1 MPQDD
6 QINYNVKVRLDPNLQ
21 AEDKSVIYDFSA
33 KKFALGDALSTFAIT
48 NPGNNRV
55 ITSDDDAGIAYGNNY
70 LRWINASTPG
80 TTNGRLILGQN
91 SNTPPQQFLTLIG
104 DTLFN
109 PIPQILISKVFI
121 NSAVNGAFVRLG
133 TYSTA
138 IIGNTYRPAH
148 VLGFSNKYSLHIGTF
163 LDETSA
169 ELERV
174 AMTVS
179 DSGRVGV
186 GSGAFNPSSIFDV
199 TDSAIS
205 SANITFP
212 LVKFH
217 NENTNTPTPQ
227 NPYIIQ
233 ENRTSYL
240 FNSGQFQTPL
250 KFIQFTRLL
259 GDGTV
264 QELASLATINGSSVG
279 LITASD
285 RRLKEN
291 IKDLSIGLDELLKI
305 QPREYRWK
313 EGKSKDKGFIAQE
326 LYEIYPEAVTKPLTE
341 DSTKDYWAVDY
352 SKLTPLLVKAIQDQ
366 QKNIDRLEKKIN
378 NLEKQIK

>member
-1 MPQDD
+1 
-6 QINYNVKVRLDPNLQ
+6 
-21 AEDKSVIYDFSA
+21 
-33 KKFALGDALSTFAIT
+33 
-48 NPGNNRV
+48 
-55 ITSDDDAGIAYGNNY
+55 
-70 LRWINASTPG
+70 
-80 TTNGRLILGQN
+80 
-91 SNTPPQQFLTLIG
+91 
-104 DTLFN
+104 
-109 PIPQILISKVFI
+109 
-121 NSAVNGAFVRLG
+121 
-133 TYSTA
+133 
-138 IIGNTYRPAH
+138 
-148 VLGFSNKYSLHIGTF
+148 
-163 LDETSA
+163 
-169 ELERV
+169 
-174 AMTVS
+174 MTVS

-217 NENTNTPTPQ
+217 NEDTNTPTPQ